1 MVDLIGIQLMIGDW
15 DRVTDQVDRSRVR
28 KNGDVF
34 LEWKW
39 NQGIKAW
46 TRADE
51 RTRERGSATTVHS

>member
-1 MVDLIGIQLMIGDW
+1 MIGDW